1 MPEQLVVPTHVI
13 TLAVDK
19 SKHEQVK
26 GGREIDYGTSDQD
39 IRQKEQQ
46 GAPVYRYQQGRE
58 KC

>member
-26 GGREIDYGTSDQD
+26 GGREIDSGTRDQD

-46 GAPVYRYQQGRE
+46 GAPVPVPAGERE